1 MRALARIVAE
11 ADGRGGTRLAR
22 LRGEPP
28 LQLRHTPDGSATAT
42 VHLIGS
48 AAGPLGGDDL
58 RIEIE
63 VGEGAAL
70 CVRSV
75 AASIAL
81 PGRDGAPSRTTVT
94 ATVAAGG
101 ELRWLPEQLVAA
113 AGCRHQA
120 TSTVE
125 LAGGARLWW
134 REELVCGRHDERP
147 GDAVVSTAVDYDGG
161 PLLRQ
166 SLTIGPGTP
175 GWDGP
180 AVLGGARATGS
191 LLVVDPAAVPTR
203 PVVLG
208 ATAVRMPLTGPA
220 TLVSATAPD
229 AHVLRGYLD
238 A

>member
-28 LQLRHTPDGSATAT
+28 LQLRHTPDGSAVAT

-63 VGEGAAL
+63 VGEGAVL

-81 PGRDGAPSRTTVT
+81 PGRDRSPSRTTVT

-101 ELRWLPEQLVAA
+101 ELRWLPEQLIAA
-113 AGCRHQA
+113 AGCRHLA
-120 TSTVE
+120 SSTVE
-125 LAGGARLWW
+125 LAAGARLLW
-134 REELVCGRHDERP
+134 REELICGRHAEQP
-147 GDAVVSTAVDYDGG
+147 GDATVSTSVDYDGAA
-161 PLLRQ
+161 LLRQ
-166 SLTIGPGTP
+166 SLTVGPGTP

-191 LLVVDPAAVPTR
+191 LLTVDP
-203 PVVLG
+203 
-208 ATAVRMPLTGPA
+208 
-220 TLVSATAPD
+220 
-229 AHVLRGYLD
+229 
-238 A
+238 

>member
-28 LQLRHTPDGSATAT
+28 LQLRHTPDGSGAAT

-58 RIEIE
+58 RIEIA
-63 VGEGAAL
+63 VGAGAVL
-70 CVRSV
+70 CVRTV

-81 PGRDGAPSRTTVT
+81 PGRDGARSRVSVT
-94 ATVAAGG
+94 ATVAGGG

-113 AGCRHQA
+113 AGCRHLA
-120 TSTVE
+120 VSTVE
-125 LAGGARLWW
+125 LAGGARLLW
-134 REELVCGRHDERP
+134 REELVCGRHGEQP
-147 GDAVVSTAVDYDGG
+147 GEAVISTSVSYGG
-161 PLLRQ
+161 APLLRQ

-191 LLVVDPAAVPTR
+191 LLRVDPDTDPGGPA
-203 PVVLG
+203 VLG
-208 ATAVRMPLTGPA
+208 PTAVRMPLSGPA
-220 TLVSATAPD
+220 TLVSATADD
-229 AHVLRGYLD
+229 AHRLRGYL
-238 A
+238 AE

>member
-81 PGRDGAPSRTTVT
+81 PGRDGTASRMTVT

-125 LAGGARLWW
+125 LSGGARLWW
-134 REELVCGRHDERP
+134 REELICGRHDERP

-191 LLVVDPAAVPTR
+191 LLLVDPHSPPRPPAV
-203 PVVLG
+203 L
-208 ATAVRMPLTGPA
+208 ADTAVRMPLTGPA
-220 TLVSATAPD
+220 TLITATGPD
-229 AHVLRGYLD
+229 AHTLRRYLD
-238 A
+238 M